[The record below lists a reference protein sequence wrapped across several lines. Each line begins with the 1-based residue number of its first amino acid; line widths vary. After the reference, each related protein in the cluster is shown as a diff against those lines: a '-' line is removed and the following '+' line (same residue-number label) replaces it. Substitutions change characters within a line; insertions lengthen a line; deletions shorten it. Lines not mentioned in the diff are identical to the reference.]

1 MTHSPGEGLG
11 ETERSATSGG
21 QAPVTSPADG
31 TSVGALGG
39 TPPATS
45 MTVPGAIAGVLPV
58 VPGATVGAAAG
69 ILPPQQGTPP
79 VMMGAIPPLPPLPT
93 DMGQMLA
100 FFHQMLESQR
110 AQHEAQHEAQL
121 RQTEVIRQGMEDAH
135 RLAMAAVERQAPQ
148 REVQQQQ
155 PKIGDIHAFK
165 KLGPRDFKGTE
176 GIIYADDWLED
187 TERQMGAC
195 RLAADLR
202 VEAVGLQLL
211 DIARTWFRNEPA
223 LAGEGHTWAEFRA
236 LFREKFFFPTDK
248 IGLVRQFQNLQQG
261 SMTVEEYAAEFGRL
275 GRYAE
280 YMVSDPVIR
289 AERFREGLAWD
300 IKFQIP
306 SFYATYAEVYA
317 EARKVERDLGL
328 KPKRDRD
335 AFSGASSSAGPAKRP
350 QLQHQSFQHHQQQG
364 QARASVQR
372 SQQRPGQD
380 DPPCHFCKKPGH
392 LFEFCRR
399 RLGLCLFCGA
409 AGHQMRECPKNSR
422 AAGAAQRAPVQR
434 APASVPV
441 VQQRGPLPTQQQQF
455 VQHRQQRGGQ
465 GRAFTLAA
473 EEVEPIADVVAD
485 FDEGDCSTYYGP
497 DDVVGLDLVPQGVAP
512 PDETI
517 PLV

>member
-1 MTHSPGEGLG
+1 MTHSPGEEHG

-21 QAPVTSPADG
+21 QASVTSPADG

-45 MTVPGAIAGVLPV
+45 MTVPGAITGALPV
-58 VPGATVGAAAG
+58 VPGATAGATGG

-100 FFHQMLESQR
+100 FFHQVLESQR
-110 AQHEAQHEAQL
+110 AQHEAQL
-121 RQTEVIRQGMEDAH
+121 RQTEVIRQDMEDAH
-135 RLAMAAVERQAPQ
+135 RLAMAAVERGAPQ
-148 REVQQQQ
+148 REAQQQ
-155 PKIGDIHAFK
+155 PKIGDIQAFK

-187 TERQMGAC
+187 IERQMGAC

-236 LFREKFFFPTDK
+236 LFREKFFSPTDK

-275 GRYAE
+275 SRYVE

-300 IKFQIP
+300 IKILIP
-306 SFYATYAEVYA
+306 SFYATYAEV
-317 EARKVERDLGL
+317 
-328 KPKRDRD
+328 
-335 AFSGASSSAGPAKRP
+335 
-350 QLQHQSFQHHQQQG
+350 
-364 QARASVQR
+364 
-372 SQQRPGQD
+372 
-380 DPPCHFCKKPGH
+380 
-392 LFEFCRR
+392 
-399 RLGLCLFCGA
+399 RLG
-409 AGHQMRECPKNSR
+409 R
-422 AAGAAQRAPVQR
+422 
-434 APASVPV
+434 
-441 VQQRGPLPTQQQQF
+441 
-455 VQHRQQRGGQ
+455 
-465 GRAFTLAA
+465 
-473 EEVEPIADVVAD
+473 
-485 FDEGDCSTYYGP
+485 
-497 DDVVGLDLVPQGVAP
+497 
-512 PDETI
+512 
-517 PLV
+517 

>member
-79 VMMGAIPPLPPLPT
+79 VMMGAIPPLPPLPA

-100 FFHQMLESQR
+100 FFHQVLESQR

-121 RQTEVIRQGMEDAH
+121 RQTEVIRQGMEDAY

-223 LAGEGHTWAEFRA
+223 LAGEGHTWAEFRT
-236 LFREKFFFPTDK
+236 LFREKFFSPTDK

-275 GRYAE
+275 SRYAE

-300 IKFQIP
+300 IKVPIP

-317 EARKVERDLGL
+317 EARKVERELGL

-335 AFSGASSSAGPAKRP
+335 VFSGASSSAGPAKRP
-350 QLQHQSFQHHQQQG
+350 QLQHQSFQHHQPQV
-364 QARASVQR
+364 QARAPVQQQVQHT
-372 SQQRPGQD
+372 QQRQAQHGA
-380 DPPCHFCKKPGH
+380 PCGYCKKSGH
-392 LFEFCRR
+392 IWEVCRK
-399 RLGLCLFCGA
+399 RLGLCLYCGE
-409 AGHQMRECPKNSR
+409 AGHQLRDCPTNHRR
-422 AAGAAQRAPVQR
+422 AAQGAQGRPPMAPHHVLH
-434 APASVPV
+434 
-441 VQQRGPLPTQQQQF
+441 QQRDIP
-455 VQHRQQRGGQ
+455 RQDRVF
-465 GRAFTLAA
+465 AMA
-473 EEVEPIADVVAD
+473 VEDPARIGLGDA
-485 FDEGDCSTYYGP
+485 DEGDYCTYYGP
-497 DDVVGLDLVPQGVAP
+497 DDVVGLDLETLVQQGLAP
-512 PDETI
+512 PDETLPI
-517 PLV
+517 T

>member
-1 MTHSPGEGLG
+1 MTHSPGEEHG

-45 MTVPGAIAGVLPV
+45 MTVPGAIAGTLPV

-79 VMMGAIPPLPPLPT
+79 VMMGAIPPLPPLPA

-100 FFHQMLESQR
+100 FFHQVLESQR

-121 RQTEVIRQGMEDAH
+121 RQTEVIRQGMEDAL

-148 REVQQQQ
+148 REAQQQ
-155 PKIGDIHAFK
+155 PKIGDIQAFK

-187 TERQMGAC
+187 IERQMGAC

-223 LAGEGHTWAEFRA
+223 LAGEGHTWAEFRT
-236 LFREKFFFPTDK
+236 LFREKFFSPTDK

-275 GRYAE
+275 SRYAE

-300 IKFQIP
+300 IKILIP
-306 SFYATYAEVYA
+306 SFYATYVEVYA
-317 EARKVERDLGL
+317 EARKVERELGL

-335 AFSGASSSAGPAKRP
+335 MFSGASSSAEAAKRP
-350 QLQHQSFQHHQQQG
+350 QLQHQPFQHQTRAPVQQVQHTQPR
-364 QARASVQR
+364 QAQHGA
-372 SQQRPGQD
+372 
-380 DPPCHFCKKPGH
+380 PCHFCRRPGH
-392 LFEFCRR
+392 VWEVCRK
-399 RLGLCLFCGA
+399 RLGLCLYCGE
-409 AGHQMRECPKNSR
+409 AGHQLRDCPANPR
-422 AAGAAQRAPVQR
+422 RVARGAVAAQGAQGRLPMAPHH
-434 APASVPV
+434 ALH
-441 VQQRGPLPTQQQQF
+441 QQRDIP
-455 VQHRQQRGGQ
+455 RQDRVF
-465 GRAFTLAA
+465 AMA
-473 EEVEPIADVVAD
+473 VEDPARIGLGDA
-485 FDEGDCSTYYGP
+485 DEGDYSTYYGP
-497 DDVVGLDLVPQGVAP
+497 DDVVGIDLETLVQQGLAP
-512 PDETI
+512 PGETLPI
-517 PLV
+517 T